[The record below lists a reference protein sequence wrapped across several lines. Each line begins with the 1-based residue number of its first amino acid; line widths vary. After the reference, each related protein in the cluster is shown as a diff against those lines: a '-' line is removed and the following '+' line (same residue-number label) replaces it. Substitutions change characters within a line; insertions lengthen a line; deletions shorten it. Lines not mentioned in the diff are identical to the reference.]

1 MRYPPAIAGLLMMI
15 AAVPIAGQ
23 GVVGHLF
30 DFDTGVVVATADVVM
45 TDAAGDT
52 VGRAI
57 SDEDGRFVILVQDL
71 GEFSLSVSRLGYV
84 SEVSAQIHLE
94 DATLQSL
101 EMLIRAEAIGIE
113 GLVVSTEA
121 RVASLNRM
129 GFYERKRISIG
140 SFIQPS
146 EIQKIQA
153 FSTTSLLR
161 SVPGII
167 LRNGVVQTRRGGTG
181 MSGNACPLKVI
192 VDGIDRG
199 IDLDDVVNR
208 YHVAA
213 IEVYKSTATVPGRWV
228 MAVQAGYLG
237 LGGEQ
242 QETCGAVVVWTQF
255 GRN

>member
-1 MRYPPAIAGLLMMI
+1 MRYPPAIAALLTMI

-30 DFDTGVVVATADVVM
+30 DFETGVVVPTADVVM

-57 SDEDGRFVILVQDL
+57 SDQHGRFVILVQDL
-71 GEFSLSVSRLGYV
+71 GDFSLFVSRLGYM

-101 EMLIRAEAIGIE
+101 EMLIRPEAVGIE
-113 GLVVSTEA
+113 GLVVSTER

-129 GFYERKRISIG
+129 GFYERKRTSIG
-140 SFIQPS
+140 TFIQPS

-153 FSTTSLLR
+153 FGTTSLLR
-161 SVPGII
+161 SVPGILI
-167 LRNGVVQTRRGGTG
+167 RNGVVQTRRGGTG
-181 MSGNACPLKVI
+181 ISGNACPLKVL

-199 IDLDDVVNR
+199 IDLDNVVNR
-208 YHVAA
+208 YHVVA
-213 IEVYKSTATVPGRWV
+213 IEVYKSTATVPGRFV
-228 MAVQAGYLG
+228 MAVQAGYLNE
-237 LGGEQ
+237 GGEQ
-242 QETCGAVVVWTQF
+242 AETCGAVIVWTQF